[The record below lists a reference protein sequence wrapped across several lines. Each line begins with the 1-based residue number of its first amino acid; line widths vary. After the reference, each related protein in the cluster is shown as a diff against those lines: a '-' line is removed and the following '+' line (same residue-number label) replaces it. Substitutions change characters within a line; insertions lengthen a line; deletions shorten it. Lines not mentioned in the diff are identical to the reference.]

1 MEWHFLCEKCF
12 SEIEKHYFFDEICYV
27 CKKYN
32 KNFEVHEKCKKD
44 IFYDK
49 AIILTHYKLKII
61 KKLITDFKF
70 YWKKDIVSDFSEL
83 LIDKIIKYMKDE
95 LKKYKKEDF
104 LIISPPMS
112 FFRKLKRWYNHSE
125 ILWQNIAS
133 YFWFIYEKNLI
144 LKAKHTRQQ
153 SKLNRQ
159 DRLLNL
165 EKAFKID
172 KSKVDIVDNKI
183 IVLIDDVI
191 STWTT
196 INEISKIL
204 RDYKPR
210 KVIVVTIAS
219 GY

>member
-1 MEWHFLCEKCF
+1 
-12 SEIEKHYFFDEICYV
+12 
-27 CKKYN
+27 
-32 KNFEVHEKCKKD
+32 
-44 IFYDK
+44 
-49 AIILTHYKLKII
+49 
-61 KKLITDFKF
+61 
-70 YWKKDIVSDFSEL
+70 

-112 FFRKLKRWYNHSE
+112 FFRKLNRWYNHSE
-125 ILWQNIAS
+125 ILWKNIAN
-133 YFWFIYEKNLI
+133 YFWFSYETKLI

-165 EKAFKID
+165 KKAFKID
-172 KSKVDIVDNKI
+172 ENKVDIIDNKI
-183 IVLIDDVI
+183 IILIDDVI

-210 KVIVVTIAS
+210 KIIVVTIAS